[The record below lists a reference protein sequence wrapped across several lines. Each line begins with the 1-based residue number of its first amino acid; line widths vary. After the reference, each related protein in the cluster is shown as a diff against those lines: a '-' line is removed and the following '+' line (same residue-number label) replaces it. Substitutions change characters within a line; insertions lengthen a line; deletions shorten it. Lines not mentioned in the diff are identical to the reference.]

1 MEILPWKD
9 RSELDIPGVNIY
21 NDVKLERMLSWENKE
36 KKEPWKNMGVGS
48 KKCVLAN
55 MDCKEQTCI

>member
-21 NDVKLERMLSWENKE
+21 NDFKLERMLSGENKE
-36 KKEPWKNMGVGS
+36 KKEPWKNMGVGFE
-48 KKCVLAN
+48 KRELEN